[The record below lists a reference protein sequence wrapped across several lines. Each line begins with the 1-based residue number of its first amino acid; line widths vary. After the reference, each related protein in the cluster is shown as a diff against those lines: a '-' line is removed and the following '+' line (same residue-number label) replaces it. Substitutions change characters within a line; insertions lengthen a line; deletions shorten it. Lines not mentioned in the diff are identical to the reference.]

1 SQKDGRIVE
10 LEGESNAQRV
20 EIAALKTQTETQASI
35 IVERDQNIERL
46 NDNVQ
51 TERDTNRRATEKIA
65 RLEHDLT
72 SRSDSLQA
80 ASEQI
85 TRMRSDHSSVVEK
98 LKSDLSTRIAE
109 VRELQQRVTMQAA
122 ESVRQTKRSQTLES
136 RLHDSADAIARL
148 ESQVKATQRA
158 PVEPAPLV
166 NDAALPDTKASL
178 RTELKRQMALIT
190 ARDQLI
196 SDLQDQ
202 LRAARDTSAETS
214 TAYREAKSKGE
225 RVSAEAK
232 SSSQAETAASADI
245 RTLTEALAQK
255 TRLVKEGQEKLN
267 SERREKQRVI
277 DDLRTQN
284 RSQKR
289 RIETLE
295 RQLSVSAPAAGSDI
309 SAAPTA
315 NGTPA
320 PRPAAQSAEI
330 ASLKRSLAAMRPNT
344 QNGAERSKTSAVE
357 KLRAELQP
365 ASARVV
371 HLSSMGPKTNGEK
384 AADGKAQ
391 TSLSSDDVATRV
403 SDLAKTLAT
412 LARPDQERPTTD
424 QSPTVDL
431 GQLDSTGTDGAPAK
445 ATGSSVSA
453 PNGTL
458 LDRIKGLREH
468 A

>member
-1 SQKDGRIVE
+1 MILSILLYVLGFATAGFAAIVLAPMVARRAQRLARRRFEASLPTTLKDVQADRDELRAELAVSQRRTELEMESIRDRDSALRIEIGERAQRIDQLNVTISERDDEIIELKDVSAKQREQIGELETDLTETTESLEAEQANVAQLNEVVSQKDGRIVE

-85 TRMRSDHSSVVEK
+85 TRMRTDHSSVVEK

-178 RTELKRQMALIT
+178 R
-190 ARDQLI
+190 
-196 SDLQDQ
+196 
-202 LRAARDTSAETS
+202 
-214 TAYREAKSKGE
+214 
-225 RVSAEAK
+225 
-232 SSSQAETAASADI
+232 
-245 RTLTEALAQK
+245 
-255 TRLVKEGQEKLN
+255 
-267 SERREKQRVI
+267 
-277 DDLRTQN
+277 
-284 RSQKR
+284 
-289 RIETLE
+289 
-295 RQLSVSAPAAGSDI
+295 
-309 SAAPTA
+309 
-315 NGTPA
+315 
-320 PRPAAQSAEI
+320 
-330 ASLKRSLAAMRPNT
+330 
-344 QNGAERSKTSAVE
+344 
-357 KLRAELQP
+357 
-365 ASARVV
+365 
-371 HLSSMGPKTNGEK
+371 
-384 AADGKAQ
+384 
-391 TSLSSDDVATRV
+391 
-403 SDLAKTLAT
+403 
-412 LARPDQERPTTD
+412 
-424 QSPTVDL
+424 
-431 GQLDSTGTDGAPAK
+431 
-445 ATGSSVSA
+445 
-453 PNGTL
+453 
-458 LDRIKGLREH
+458 
-468 A
+468 